1 MWIQLPLRASDS
13 DCVCVE
19 KMDSTYERLA
29 LAHMAHM
36 VHVLHHAK
44 ARETAITPL
53 PIPMR
58 WSGMSDN
65 WDEDIP
71 SEGMKAKMKRKCH
84 VSFLFFFSFFLLGR
98 GDSLDYQSV
107 LYFIFRI
114 GPGVGVDHE
123 SRVGVGA
130 GTAPPRLRSPD
141 CCKRNC

>member
-1 MWIQLPLRASDS
+1 MY
-13 DCVCVE
+13 
-19 KMDSTYERLA
+19 STTRDR
-29 LAHMAHM
+29 
-36 VHVLHHAK
+36 HHA
-44 ARETAITPL
+44 ITDPDE
-53 PIPMR
+53 MV
-58 WSGMSDN
+58 SVMSVSESVSDN

-71 SEGMKAKMKRKCH
+71 SEGMKAKINRKCH
-84 VSFLFFFSFFLLGR
+84 VSLFFLLGR

-130 GTAPPRLRSPD
+130 GTAPPRLRTPD